1 MGIKSLKINNQRA
14 DAILGSRASYA
25 HALSPVKRVLGDFLW
40 DIGPMNLTVSKQ
52 KKLILFLKFACNT
65 DLVPEIMVA
74 E

>member
-40 DIGPMNLTVSKQ
+40 DRSHEFDSKQ
-52 KKLILFLKFACNT
+52 TKKIDF
-65 DLVPEIMVA
+65 VS
-74 E
+74 